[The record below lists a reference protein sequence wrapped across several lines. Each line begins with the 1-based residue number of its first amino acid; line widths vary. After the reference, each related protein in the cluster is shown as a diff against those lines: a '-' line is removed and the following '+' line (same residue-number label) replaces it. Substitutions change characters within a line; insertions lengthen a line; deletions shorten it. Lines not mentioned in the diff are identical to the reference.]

1 MLQASGQNS
10 QKSYTVAWHNKNNG
24 VLTFECLRLSTML
37 QHTPNAANQTT
48 ATNVS
53 LQNAGPGGPSSS
65 SLGASERVLGQGG
78 HPPSPPPPP
87 SFLSMGSADA
97 PEGEDSPQDT
107 SQDQTGRQNRTDTS
121 EQPAVSPV
129 TMLGQIRNWRSSRWW
144 SGA

>member
-1 MLQASGQNS
+1 MLQASGQKS
-10 QKSYTVAWHNKNNG
+10 QKYYTVALHCKNNG
-24 VLTFECLRLSTML
+24 VLTFECLRLSRML
-37 QHTPNAANQTT
+37 QQTPNAANQTT

-53 LQNAGPGGPSSS
+53 FQNAGPGGPSSS
-65 SLGASERVLGQGG
+65 SLGVSERVLGQGG
-78 HPPSPPPPP
+78 LSPSPPPAP
-87 SFLSMGSADA
+87 SFLSILSADA

-121 EQPAVSPV
+121 ERPAESPV